1 MYRIALPRILNK
13 INVKIYKNL
22 IKVNSKV
29 LKVHN
34 YVFIITN

>member
-22 IKVNSKV
+22 IKVNTKV
-29 LKVHN
+29 RA
-34 YVFIITN
+34 